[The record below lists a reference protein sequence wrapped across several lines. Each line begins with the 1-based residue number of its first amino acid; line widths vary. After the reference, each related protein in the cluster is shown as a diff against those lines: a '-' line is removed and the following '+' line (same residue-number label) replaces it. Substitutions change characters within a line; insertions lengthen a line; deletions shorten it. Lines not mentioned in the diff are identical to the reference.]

1 MTILELAEKIHKIN
15 GVKFNPKFLPP
26 RDYDTQRR
34 QPDISKIKACFSQ
47 YNFVNLN
54 QGLRRML

>member
-1 MTILELAEKIHKIN
+1 M
-15 GVKFNPKFLPP
+15 KFNPKFLPS

-34 QPDISKIKACFSQ
+34 QPDISKIRSCFSQ

-54 QGLRRML
+54 QGLKKLK